1 MKKALIV
8 TTILFAC
15 CASLMAQ
22 QAKIGYYST
31 QAVLAAD
38 AEYQIAM
45 KAVTKS
51 RQQTTVELEAAQK
64 EFTEKYELFL
74 EQQAT
79 LDAAIK
85 EKRQAEMMEML
96 DRNEEFK
103 KSAQQRLKAAEEAA
117 LAPAMQ
123 RISNAVQQ
131 VAAANEYLIILDTDS
146 KACPYINP
154 AYSEDITPKLKGVK

>member
-15 CASLMAQ
+15 CASMMAQ

-38 AEYQIAM
+38 AEYQAAV
-45 KAVTKS
+45 KAVAKS
-51 RQQTTVELEAAQK
+51 RQQVTTELEAAQK

-74 EQQAT
+74 EQQT
-79 LDAAIK
+79 MLDAAIK
-85 EKRQAEMMEML
+85 EKRQAELQGLLE
-96 DRNEEFK
+96 RNEQFK
-103 KSAQQRLKAAEEAA
+103 RDAQQRLKTAEDEA
-117 LAPAMQ
+117 LAPAMK
-123 RISNAVQQ
+123 RISDAVQR
-131 VAAANEYLIILDTDS
+131 VVGAGEYLIIIDTDS

-154 AYSEDITPKLKGVK
+154 AYSEDITSKLK

>member
-1 MKKALIV
+1 MKKILFV

-38 AEYQIAM
+38 AEYQAAM

-51 RQQTTVELEAAQK
+51 RQQITAELEAAQK

-74 EQQAT
+74 EQQAM
-79 LDAAIK
+79 LDATIK

-96 DRNEEFK
+96 ERNEKFK
-103 KSAQQRLKAAEEAA
+103 KESQQRLKAAEDAA

-123 RISNAVQQ
+123 RISNAVQR
-131 VAAANEYLIILDTDS
+131 VAEENEYLIILDTDS

-154 AYSEDITPKLKGVK
+154 AYSEDITAKLKGAK

>member
-1 MKKALIV
+1 MKKILFV

-38 AEYQIAM
+38 AEYQAAV
-45 KAVTKS
+45 KALAKS
-51 RQQTTVELEAAQK
+51 RQQVTVELEAAQK

-74 EQQAT
+74 EQQST

-96 DRNEEFK
+96 ERNEQFK
-103 KSAQQRLKAAEEAA
+103 RDSQQRLKTAEDEA

-123 RISNAVQQ
+123 RINDAVQQ
-131 VAAANEYLIILDTDS
+131 VAATQEYLIIIDTDS

-154 AYSEDITPKLKGVK
+154 AYSEDITSKLK

>member
-1 MKKALIV
+1 MKKILFV

-38 AEYQIAM
+38 AEYQAAM

-51 RQQTTVELEAAQK
+51 RQQITAELEAAQK

-74 EQQAT
+74 EQQAM
-79 LDAAIK
+79 LDATIK

-96 DRNEEFK
+96 ERNERFK
-103 KSAQQRLKAAEEAA
+103 KNEQQRLKAAEDAA

-123 RISNAVQQ
+123 RISNAVQR
-131 VAAANEYLIILDTDS
+131 VAEENEYLIILDTDS

-154 AYSEDITPKLKGVK
+154 AYSEDITAKLKGAK